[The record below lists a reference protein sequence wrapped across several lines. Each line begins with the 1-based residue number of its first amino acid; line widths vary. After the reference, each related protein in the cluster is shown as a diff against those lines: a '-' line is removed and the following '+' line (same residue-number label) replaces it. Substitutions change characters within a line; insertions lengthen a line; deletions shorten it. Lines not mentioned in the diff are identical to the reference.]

1 MHEIGNTA
9 IRSLAGYVPWYRYMY
24 VATYVE
30 KSGGSLDVGITGK
43 YGTNCS
49 QTQFCF
55 SGLFFG
61 TVDRTASGQMHVGIL
76 SATQHLPV
84 HMCVSTAVFSSKRPV
99 VWYRYHGTGTSNE
112 VGS

>member
-76 SATQHLPV
+76 SATV
-84 HMCVSTAVFSSKRPV
+84 DSTSRDP
-99 VWYRYHGTGTSNE
+99 YRYTCVCLQLYLARKGR
-112 VGS
+112 